1 MSRKMS
7 QVKEYTVEELE
18 QKYQAI
24 TSLFD
29 SAEALVVT
37 VESELVK
44 DPEVQLSAV
53 EPLIND
59 MSDAADVLTEEFV
72 LIAESQ
78 KKKIQSRANKKRVEA
93 AIRKLYVAIHDY
105 EMRVKDSAK
114 KAHGAIMNIADPIV
128 TKIKRQVEEIVIIF
142 LEFMQLSLHS
152 LMTTADLDAL
162 KVRDA
167 RVALMMHQQA
177 LSQQQ

>member
-1 MSRKMS
+1 MS
-7 QVKEYTVEELE
+7 QAKEYTVEELE

-24 TSLFD
+24 TALFD
-29 SAEALVVT
+29 SAEDLVVT
-37 VESELVK
+37 VESPLVK
-44 DPEVQLSAV
+44 DPEAQLTAI
-53 EPLIND
+53 EPLVNE
-59 MSDAADVLTEEFV
+59 MSDAADVLAEEFV
-72 LIAESQ
+72 LIAES
-78 KKKIQSRANKKRVEA
+78 KKKNIQSRANKKRVEA
-93 AIRKLYVAIHDY
+93 AIRKLYVAIHEY
-105 EMRVKDSAK
+105 ETRVKSSAK

-128 TKIKRQVEEIVIIF
+128 AKIKRQVEEVVIIF

-167 RVALMMHQQA
+167 RVALMMHQHA

>member
-1 MSRKMS
+1 MS
-7 QVKEYTVEELE
+7 QNKEYSVEELE

-24 TSLFD
+24 TTLFD
-29 SAEALVVT
+29 SAEELVVT
-37 VESELVK
+37 VESPLVK
-44 DPEVQLSAV
+44 DPEAQLAAI

-72 LIAESQ
+72 LIAES
-78 KKKIQSRANKKRVEA
+78 KKNKIQSRANKKRVEG
-93 AIRKLYVAIHDY
+93 AIRKLYVAIHEY
-105 EMRVKDSAK
+105 EARVKNATK
-114 KAHGAIMNIADPIV
+114 KAHGAIMNIADPV
-128 TKIKRQVEEIVIIF
+128 VAKIKRQVEEVVVIF

-152 LMTTADLDAL
+152 LMNKADLDAL

-167 RVALMMHQQA
+167 RVALMMHQHA

>member
-1 MSRKMS
+1 MQPSKDH
-7 QVKEYTVEELE
+7 TVEELE
-18 QKYQAI
+18 QKYQTI
-24 TSLFD
+24 TTLFD
-29 SAEALVVT
+29 SAEELVMT
-37 VESELVK
+37 VESPLVK
-44 DPEVQLSAV
+44 DPEAQLNAV
-53 EPLIND
+53 EPLINE

-93 AIRKLYVAIHDY
+93 ALRKLYVAIHDY
-105 EMRVKDSAK
+105 EARVSNSAK

-128 TKIKRQVEEIVIIF
+128 TKIKRQVEEVVIIF

-152 LMTTADLDAL
+152 LMTAADLDAL
-162 KVRDA
+162 RVRDA
-167 RVALMMHQQA
+167 RVALMMHQHA